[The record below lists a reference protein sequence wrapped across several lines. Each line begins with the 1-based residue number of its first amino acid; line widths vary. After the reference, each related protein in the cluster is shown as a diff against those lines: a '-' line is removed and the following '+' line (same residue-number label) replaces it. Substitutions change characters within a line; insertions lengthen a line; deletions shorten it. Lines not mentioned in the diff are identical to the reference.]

1 MIYGYVRVSSVGQA
15 KDGNSIEAQTPALT
29 ERGNNCIA
37 SL

>member
-1 MIYGYVRVSSVGQA
+1 MFYGYTIGQV

-29 ERGNNCIA
+29 ERGNNGIA